1 MDEISVD
8 VAVIKS
14 IRVYND
20 DYELFKLI
28 AKENGIT
35 QAEFMHNLIDNF
47 QENHLKYRN
56 EKYQGEKCCEGRFL
70 DEIILEK
77 DEEIKIRDEK
87 ISLLYK
93 ECKRYLDNEIKYR
106 LEKLEL
112 EFKLKKR

>member
-1 MDEISVD
+1 MNEINVED
-8 VAVIKS
+8 AVIKS
-14 IRVYND
+14 VRMYND
-20 DYELFKLI
+20 DYELFKLL

-35 QAEFMHNLIDNF
+35 QAEFMHNLIDGF
-47 QENHLKYRN
+47 QKNNLQYKN
-56 EKYQGEKCCEGRFL
+56 EKYQEEKCCEGRLL

-93 ECKRYLDNEIKYR
+93 ECKRYFDNDIKYR